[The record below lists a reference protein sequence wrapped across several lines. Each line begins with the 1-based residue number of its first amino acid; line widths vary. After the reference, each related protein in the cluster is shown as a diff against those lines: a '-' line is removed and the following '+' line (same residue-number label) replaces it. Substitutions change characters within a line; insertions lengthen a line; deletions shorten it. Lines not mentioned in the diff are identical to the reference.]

1 MFSDRDLLFQVAE
14 STDMPAFSGQYAK
27 KVLLVALDEPEA
39 NDNQLFVQKLLQ
51 AANIQLASDT
61 FFCFL
66 KADEK
71 LQLGALIKEKQPD
84 QVLLFGLNPAQL
96 SLHLQIKPYQLNFNP
111 VWLLGILLL
120 PLFYTSWRK
129 HDSFTQEKVNLQ
141 FSTDT
146 VFFDTINDHF
156 FQRDPIIRTEYIRWR
171 RLLNEDLDWRNP
183 P

>member
-14 STDMPAFSGQYAK
+14 TTDMPAFSGQYAK

-96 SLHLQIKPYQLNFNP
+96 SLHLQIKPYQP
-111 VWLLGILLL
+111 VIFYETTLLFADKLSVLA
-120 PLFYTSWRK
+120 PNK
-129 HDSFTQEKVNLQ
+129 
-141 FSTDT
+141 
-146 VFFDTINDHF
+146 
-156 FQRDPIIRTEYIRWR
+156 
-171 RLLNEDLDWRNP
+171 DLKTKMWTAMKEIFKI
-183 P
+183 